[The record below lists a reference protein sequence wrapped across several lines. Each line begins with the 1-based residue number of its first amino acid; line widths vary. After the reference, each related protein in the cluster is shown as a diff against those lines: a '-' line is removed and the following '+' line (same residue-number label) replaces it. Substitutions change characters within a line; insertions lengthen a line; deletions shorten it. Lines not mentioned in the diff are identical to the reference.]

1 MSCLKG
7 IECRVSFWGISFTQY
22 HILFR
27 PCRQVPLKKG
37 NSQMDSSV
45 QDNPAAPSPV
55 RGGSF
60 SQKIYVDKLTPLSL
74 AKWDNPR
81 CFILLCGISCGL
93 AGCVHHSI
101 VSSESMIVG

>member
-1 MSCLKG
+1 MIGDEHTGVRNIIQGVLLG
-7 IECRVSFWGISFTQY
+7 HPLHTISYTV
-22 HILFR
+22 LFH

-60 SQKIYVDKLTPLSL
+60 SQKI
-74 AKWDNPR
+74 
-81 CFILLCGISCGL
+81 
-93 AGCVHHSI
+93 
-101 VSSESMIVG
+101 